1 MDPALQRIDKL
12 TEQRYPLVYF
22 ETLRS
27 AHVTDM
33 FKSLSLATSKA
44 IYHWTPDSGMYRM
57 DASHIMIPRTQS
69 PRHLLEH
76 IYGTPHFGVYLL
88 SNFKEALKERQNI
101 DLLKKIIAGY
111 KDRPKMIILMGNEL
125 DIPAELRPLVAHIRH
140 AVRAEAHTDSTRKA
154 G

>member
-44 IYHWTPDSGMYRM
+44 IYHWTPDSGLYRM
-57 DASHIMIPRTQS
+57 DASHIMIPRSQS
-69 PRHLLEH
+69 PRHVLEL
-76 IYGTPHFGVYLL
+76 IYSTLHFGVYLL
-88 SNFKEALKERQNI
+88 SDFDEALKEPGNV

-111 KDRPKMIILMGNEL
+111 NDNPKMIIFMGNGIN
-125 DIPAELRPLVAHIRH
+125 IPAELRPSVAHIRH
-140 AVRAEAHTDSTRKA
+140 TMRADTHADSPRKA
-154 G
+154 S

>member
-1 MDPALQRIDKL
+1 MNPALQRIEKL

-27 AHVTDM
+27 AHITDI

-44 IYHWTPDSGMYRM
+44 IYHWTPDNGLYRM
-57 DASHIMIPRTQS
+57 DASHIMIPRSQN
-69 PRHLLEH
+69 PRHLLELIH
-76 IYGTPHFGVYLL
+76 GTPHFGVYLL
-88 SNFKEALKERQNI
+88 SNFEEALKEQRNI

-111 KDRPKMIILMGNEL
+111 SDNPKMLILVGNEIN
-125 DIPAELRPLVAHIRH
+125 IPAELRPSVAHIRH
-140 AVRAEAHTDSTRKA
+140 AMRTSTQEGVTRKA

>member
-1 MDPALQRIDKL
+1 MDPALQRIDRL

-27 AHVTDM
+27 AHVTDI

-44 IYHWTPDSGMYRM
+44 IYHWVADSGLYRM
-57 DASHIMIPRTQS
+57 DASHIIIPRSQN
-69 PRHLLEH
+69 PRHLLEL

-88 SNFKEALKERQNI
+88 SDFGDALKEQQNI
-101 DLLKKIIAGY
+101 DLLKKIIGAY
-111 KDRPKMIILMGNEL
+111 QYNPKMIIMMGNAIH
-125 DIPAELRPLVAHIRH
+125 IPAELRPAVAHIRH
-140 AVRAEAHTDSTRKA
+140 TMRSNTQTDSPRKT